1 MMTLFLVG
9 AAFKTRLRF
18 VQRSRSGVCVIWHIG
33 NARTYMAVQLSKLGQ
48 PSTFSFCRISSTLDI
63 ISNPTTMNSTLCLMA
78 LAISIVA
85 LLKLFYFRRW
95 KSPVSVNYHFTRRCN
110 KTCGFCFHT
119 ATTSYMEQPDQA
131 KKGLRLLKNAGM
143 RKINFA
149 GGEPFLYSKFLGE
162 MIDFCKEDLRLESV
176 SIVTNGSLVKESF
189 VKKHGRNIDILAV
202 SCDSFDEATNIE
214 IGRGSGDQVPQLY
227 KIRSW
232 CMQYGIKF
240 KINTVVC
247 RLNHREDMNKH
258 IDSLQPFR
266 WKCFQVLIVAG
277 ENDSSDTLRDGRKFL
292 ITDQEYQSFC
302 QRHSEQ
308 KSLVAES
315 NRLMAKSYLILD
327 EYMRF
332 LDRDG
337 RQPSDSILQVGVR
350 KALESVYWDERAF
363 NDRGGIYDWSRKEG
377 SCSEV
382 QQGLDW

>member
-1 MMTLFLVG
+1 M
-9 AAFKTRLRF
+9 AA
-18 VQRSRSGVCVIWHIG
+18 
-33 NARTYMAVQLSKLGQ
+33 QLSKLGQ
-48 PSTFSFCRISSTLDI
+48 PSTFGFSSISSTLDI
-63 ISNPTTMNSTLCLMA
+63 IPNPITMNSTLCLMV
-78 LAISIVA
+78 LAISIVV
-85 LLKLFYFRRW
+85 LLKLFCFPRW

-131 KKGLRLLKNAGM
+131 KRGLRLLKNAGM

-232 CMQYGIKF
+232 CRQYGIKF

-247 RLNHREDMNKH
+247 RLNHQEDMNKH

-277 ENDSSDTLRDGRKFL
+277 ENDSSNTLRDGRKFL
-292 ITDQEYQSFC
+292 ITDQEYQNFC

-315 NRLMAKSYLILD
+315 NRLMATSYLILD

-350 KALESVYWDERAF
+350 KALGSVYWDETAF
-363 NDRGGIYDWSRKEG
+363 KDRGGIYDWSRKEG